1 MISIQPSQFLTSRQ
15 RRRLEA
21 VAHNAKFEETKR
33 RRMPL
38 VVPQP
43 IPAITG
49 SRPEPLVFDDVKRT
63 PLPGAVQLMLAL
75 MAKTMSMPH
84 RFRGYVMHGSS
95 PRAQARAAGYSN
107 VREMQA
113 LQRAD
118 ALRAKVAAE
127 AAEAAAT

>member
-1 MISIQPSQFLTSRQ
+1 MTSIQPSQFINSRA

-21 VAHNAKFEETKR
+21 EAHNAKFDEIKR

-43 IPAITG
+43 EPT
-49 SRPEPLVFDDVKRT
+49 PEPQLVQEKAKNQ
-63 PLPGAVQLMLAL
+63 PLPGAVQMMFAL
-75 MAKTMSMPH
+75 MARAMSLPN
-84 RFRGYVMHGSS
+84 RYRGYVTRRPS
-95 PRAQARAAGYSN
+95 PRDQARAAGYSN

-118 ALRAKVAAE
+118 ELRRRAAE
-127 AAEAAAT
+127 QQAA